1 MVNRSLKRHNSTKKM
16 TMKNRST
23 KKGGIKKRSGKRMIG
38 KRMSCK
44 RMSGKKSLRG
54 GYTYGTSRSKG
65 SRRRTRTRR

>member
-23 KKGGIKKRSGKRMIG
+23 KKGGIKKISGKRMSG
-38 KRMSCK
+38 K

-65 SRRRTRTRR
+65 KVW

>member
-1 MVNRSLKRHNSTKKM
+1 
-16 TMKNRST
+16 MKNRST
-23 KKGGIKKRSGKRMIG
+23 KKGGIKKISGKRMSG
-38 KRMSCK
+38 K

>member
-23 KKGGIKKRSGKRMIG
+23 KKGGIKKRSGKRMSG
-38 KRMSCK
+38 K

-65 SRRRTRTRR
+65 SRRRTRR

>member
-23 KKGGIKKRSGKRMIG
+23 KKGGIKKRSGKRMSG
-38 KRMSCK
+38 K